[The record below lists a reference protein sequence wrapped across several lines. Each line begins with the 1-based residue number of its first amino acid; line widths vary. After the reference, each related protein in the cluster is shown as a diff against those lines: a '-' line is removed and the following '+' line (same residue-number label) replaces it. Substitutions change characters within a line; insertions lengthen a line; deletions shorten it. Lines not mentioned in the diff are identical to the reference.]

1 MSRVRLTGSTSGYI
15 EIAAPAVAGNKT
27 VTLPNVTNGEQ
38 IVLADSTGA
47 LPSPG
52 LLNYVYL
59 TTPGSGTY
67 TPTAG
72 TKRILV
78 EVWGAGGGGGGV
90 DGQTAGTWGKGAPGG
105 GGGYCSKWIAGGL
118 AASYSYTV
126 GAGGAGGI
134 AGANTGSTGESSTFS
149 GAGVSLTANGGNGGN
164 GTTAVDVAAVNG
176 INGGAGGA
184 ATGGD
189 LNVKGGSGDVSWNT
203 TPLPRN
209 GLAGESYGFP
219 RSNFTF
225 GIAASSGAAG
235 TAGNNP
241 GEGGTGGVVRDIATN
256 YAGGAGAPGLIKI
269 TEYFL

>member
-15 EIAAPAVAGNKT
+15 EIAAPAVAGDKT
-27 VTLPNVTNGEQ
+27 VTLPNVTNGER

-78 EVWGAGGGGGGV
+78 EVWGGGGGGGGV
-90 DGQTAGTWGKGAPGG
+90 DGVATAGHWAKGGSGG
-105 GGGYCSKWIAGGL
+105 GGGYCSKWIASGL

-126 GAGGAGGI
+126 GAGGAGGT
-134 AGANTGSTGESSTFS
+134 AGANDGSQGGTSTFS
-149 GAGVSLTANGGNGGN
+149 GTGVSLTANGGLGGSGQTAVSGGN
-164 GTTAVDVAAVNG
+164 NSSGTF
-176 INGGAGGA
+176 GGV

-189 LNVKGGSGDVSWNT
+189 INIKGGAAETGLNAQANIRTARVGVGYSFPASETANAVSNAEGSAGDDGV
-203 TPLPRN
+203 
-209 GLAGESYGFP
+209 
-219 RSNFTF
+219 
-225 GIAASSGAAG
+225 
-235 TAGNNP
+235 NP
-241 GEGGTGGVVRDIATN
+241 SEGGAGGVVRDIATN